1 MGVRVHLLMKLAV
14 RIILHCAAIARSR
27 INCTALFP
35 CSPFLHYYYSCCG
48 RLQLNGWAVCKYSQH
63 SPPPPRPATRL
74 TYCPAIL
81 PTLHALPAYLPAWL
95 PTSHDAPT
103 FKPCLLF
110 FSLPSLLVQTQQYF
124 FLYSVLIASFFFY
137 TLCIEDVRDHAHVHA
152 HAHIPARVSDAHAG
166 LRCCVANCLTSFLT
180 RLLHGM
186 RTWR

>member
-1 MGVRVHLLMKLAV
+1 MAWLFVST
-14 RIILHCAAIARSR
+14 RS
-27 INCTALFP
+27 T
-35 CSPFLHYYYSCCG
+35 H
-48 RLQLNGWAVCKYSQH
+48 H
-63 SPPPPRPATRL
+63 PPPRPATRL

-81 PTLHALPAYLPAWL
+81 PTVHALPACLPAWL

-110 FSLPSLLVQTQQYF
+110 FSPPSLLVQNNNF
-124 FLYSVLIASFFFY
+124 FSLFNTHRFFFFY
-137 TLCIEDVRDHAHVHA
+137 TLCIEDVRDHAHVHAHAHAHA

-166 LRCCVANCLTSFLT
+166 LRCCVANCLTSSLT

>member
-1 MGVRVHLLMKLAV
+1 MNLAV

-63 SPPPPRPATRL
+63 PPPTHRHATRL

-81 PTLHALPAYLPAWL
+81 PTVHALPACLPGYPPVMTHPPSSRASSLSVPPPFWSK
-95 PTSHDAPT
+95 TT
-103 FKPCLLF
+103 IF
-110 FSLPSLLVQTQQYF
+110 FSLFNTHR
-124 FLYSVLIASFFFY
+124 FFFFC
-137 TLCIEDVRDHAHVHA
+137 TRFDIEDVRDHAHVHAHAHAHA

-166 LRCCVANCLTSFLT
+166 LRCCVASCLTSSLT